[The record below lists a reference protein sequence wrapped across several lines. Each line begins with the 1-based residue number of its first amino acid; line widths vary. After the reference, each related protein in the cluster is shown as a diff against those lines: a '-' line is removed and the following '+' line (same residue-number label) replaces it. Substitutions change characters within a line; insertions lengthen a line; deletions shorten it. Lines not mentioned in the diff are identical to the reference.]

1 MTNKAQNLEIR
12 KDGLKYRRIKS
23 NSILP
28 SNTNW
33 LEFNLTRCWFQTFD
47 LYFAFTTSK
56 ELKNPYFNAFRISN
70 QFSLTLF
77 YRSISISRWN
87 CLTLPSTKVDKILA
101 FKYSNPFS
109 FEHLVHDKKKRKKK
123 EHQALASAFFDDLS
137 KSLGPFSLYL
147 LLAPFSLLFYRILIC
162 IASHRLAAGFIR
174 TRGKYGGINVGHLV
188 WKKKE
193 KGGWKAGRR

>member
-1 MTNKAQNLEIR
+1 MHSVSPILINVILSFH
-12 KDGLKYRRIKS
+12 LYRQMKLSHFAYYKKWTKS
-23 NSILP
+23 LP
-28 SNTNW
+28 LNIPIPFRSNT
-33 LEFNLTRCWFQTFD
+33 
-47 LYFAFTTSK
+47 LYMT
-56 ELKNPYFNAFRISN
+56 
-70 QFSLTLF
+70 
-77 YRSISISRWN
+77 
-87 CLTLPSTKVDKILA
+87 
-101 FKYSNPFS
+101 
-109 FEHLVHDKKKRKKK
+109 KKKKEKKK